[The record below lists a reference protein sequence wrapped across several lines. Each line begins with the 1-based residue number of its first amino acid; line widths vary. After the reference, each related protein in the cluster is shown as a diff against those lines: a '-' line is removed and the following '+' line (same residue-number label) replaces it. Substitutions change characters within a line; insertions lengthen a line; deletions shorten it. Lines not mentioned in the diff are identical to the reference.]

1 MRTVHFVA
9 ILSLL
14 LTAQATGARAEQV
27 QPALS
32 DVQLAT
38 YADAV
43 RSFREQRFS
52 AAYGRFAHLA
62 DAGHGPSAQLALL
75 MYMNGQTLFG
85 ANWSASPDQRRR
97 WSALGADALRG
108 RYFEDNDPGD

>member
-1 MRTVHFVA
+1 MRTVHFAA

-85 ANWSASPDQRRR
+85 ANWSASPDQQRR